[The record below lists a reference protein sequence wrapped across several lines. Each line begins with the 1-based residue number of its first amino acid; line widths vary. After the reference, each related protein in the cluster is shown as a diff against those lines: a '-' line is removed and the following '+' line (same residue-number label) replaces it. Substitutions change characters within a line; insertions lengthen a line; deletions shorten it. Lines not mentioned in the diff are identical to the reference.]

1 MKRFLRHILYI
12 FVTLLVLVLIDTWQ
26 AKTFT
31 RSPFI
36 KSREYYVGST
46 RREYVDHG
54 ILIKYSKYRNGE
66 EGTIYVWE
74 PTTLI
79 P

>member
-12 FVTLLVLVLIDTWQ
+12 FITLLVLVLIDTWQ

-36 KSREYYVGST
+36 KTGEYDVGNT

-66 EGTIYVWE
+66 ESTIYVWE

>member
-12 FVTLLVLVLIDTWQ
+12 FITLLVLVLIDTWQ

-36 KSREYYVGST
+36 KIREYYVGNT

-54 ILIKYSKYRNGE
+54 ILIKYNKYRNGE
-66 EGTIYVWE
+66 EGTTYVWE

>member
-12 FVTLLVLVLIDTWQ
+12 FITLLVLVLIDTWQ

-36 KSREYYVGST
+36 KTREYYVGNT
-46 RREYVDHG
+46 RRKYVDHG
-54 ILIKYSKYRNGE
+54 ILIKYSKYRNGKE
-66 EGTIYVWE
+66 STIYVWE